1 MHIILGTV
9 FHRNKIAINFRRIQ
23 QSNFN
28 VLKPEMNCWSN
39 FKSVLKPEMNCWSNF
54 KSFRPKKSQ
63 NRTKIGE
70 ITKFF
75 IFIKFFHLAK
85 LDIYGAS
92 ANEVKNISIF
102 LQRHLWFKIL

>member
-1 MHIILGTV
+1 MHRILGTV
-9 FHRNKIAINFRRIQ
+9 FLRNKIAIDFRHIKR
-23 QSNFN
+23 SNFD
-28 VLKPEMNCWSN
+28 VLKPEMNCW
-39 FKSVLKPEMNCWSNF
+39 LNF

-75 IFIKFFHLAK
+75 IFIKFFNLAK

-92 ANEVKNISIF
+92 ANEISESLF
-102 LQRHLWFKIL
+102 FN